1 VLIKGGIY
9 LELLGGVRAIAF
21 DKTGTLTVGRP
32 KVLTITPASGVSRE
46 ELLATAAAVE
56 SLSAHPL
63 ARAVVDAAAE
73 QKVQAPAGKDLE
85 AIHGKGIR
93 AKIGEEPVE
102 VGSLALFE
110 GQTLPAE
117 ITAEVQKLEESGQTT
132 MVVSRAGRFLG
143 VIGLADTVRSGAH
156 HVIQTLK
163 QAGIART
170 VMLSGDNARVAKA
183 ISAQVGIDEARAPLM
198 PADKVTAVREMGKQG
213 SVAMV
218 GDGVNDA
225 PALAA
230 AAVGVAMG
238 GAGSDAALETAD
250 VVLMSDDLA
259 KLPFALSL
267 ADKATAVMKQN
278 LVIALGVSGVLI
290 VAAVLGLTQI
300 SQAVVLHEGSTL
312 VVVANGLR
320 LLGYRPRALVASTG
334 SVANVQPTT

>member
-1 VLIKGGIY
+1 
-9 LELLGGVRAIAF
+9 
-21 DKTGTLTVGRP
+21 
-32 KVLTITPASGVSRE
+32 VLTISAASGSSRE

-63 ARAVVDAAAE
+63 ARAVVDAAAG
-73 QKVQAPAGKDLE
+73 QNVQAPAGKDLE
-85 AIHGKGIR
+85 AIHGQGIR

-117 ITAEVQKLEESGQTT
+117 ITAEVQKLEEAGQTT
-132 MVVSRAGRFLG
+132 MVVRKAGRFLG
-143 VIGLADTVRSGAH
+143 VLGVADTVRGGARQ
-156 HVIQTLK
+156 VIQTLK
-163 QAGIART
+163 RAGITKT

-183 ISAQVGIDEARAPLM
+183 IAAQVGIDEARAPLM
-198 PADKVTAVREMGKQG
+198 PAGKVSAIREMGKQG
-213 SVAMV
+213 AVAMV

-250 VVLMSDDLA
+250 VVLMSDDLSR
-259 KLPFALSL
+259 LPFALSL

-278 LVIALGVSGVLI
+278 LVIALGVSAVLI
-290 VAAVLGLTQI
+290 VASVLGITQI
-300 SQAVVLHEGSTL
+300 SQAVVFHEGSTL
-312 VVVANGLR
+312 LVVANGLR
-320 LLGYRPRALVASTG
+320 LLGYRPQVPAASPV
-334 SVANVQPTT
+334 SVAGVQHAAN